1 MAGITS
7 GSLNKVHLRPT
18 VSTEKTGRE
27 VPRHRERL
35 LWPRGRGAGGGDSLA
50 LGHTHLRVHV
60 VPRVDAGILRGRGA
74 RQPSGPAPPRARPG
88 PQCAAH
94 SASTWGNGEGGPCP
108 PLSPSAP
115 PSLDPEPSSIP
126 CPSVC
131 RLQFFPLDQPHHN
144 RDSQHLLREHPAWL
158 GPAVRLGGGRPYH
171 HAHFTEEETEGQRG
185 RAGPRAQQA
194 RL

>member
-50 LGHTHLRVHV
+50 PGHTHLRVHV

-74 RQPSGPAPPRARPG
+74 RQPSGPAPPQPAPDLSVRPTRPAPGGTGKVG
-88 PQCAAH
+88 PAH
-94 SASTWGNGEGGPCP
+94 HCP
-108 PLSPSAP
+108 PCAP

-131 RLQFFPLDQPHHN
+131 RLQFFPLDQSHHN
-144 RDSQHLLREHPAWL
+144 RDSQHLLRERPAWP